1 MSELERVAKTLVGGG
16 NIISRSG
23 IYRLLSSEAQNRR
36 LDGQSA
42 AQSFTRMI
50 ERDPVAKALFDAH
63 QALGRRALT
72 ACSPTGEFGRQLL
85 AGLGKA
91 LDGGGAHYDPGPRRQ
106 ISGGQP
112 GSQDGS
118 GAMHGDDDDED
129 DLGKMVREHMAK
141 NAGMTRE
148 RATVAVM
155 KTTAGAKAYQ
165 QDRDARLTRAL
176 RGG

>member
-91 LDGGGAHYDPGPRRQ
+91 LDGGGAHYNPGPRREM
-106 ISGGQP
+106 STQP
-112 GSQDGS
+112 GSQSSGDG
-118 GAMHGDDDDED
+118 GMRVDDDAD
-129 DLGKMVREHMAK
+129 DLNGLIEAEMQAK
-141 NAGMTRE
+141 RLSRPNATVNILKTERGSRAYAKE
-148 RATVAVM
+148 RAT
-155 KTTAGAKAYQ
+155 
-165 QDRDARLTRAL
+165 RLTRAL
-176 RGG
+176 GGQ